1 MSGIPGMGQRWQAA
15 LKIRVIMIPLP
26 ENTAA
31 GAASGDSCGVKG
43 CCRVFRQP
51 CRAVLHIPA
60 HAGGEKIK
68 IHGRALCPVV
78 ACGDYFLC
86 EEGFQIQIVE
96 KGRAHTYFVIPD
108 CRGIRHHGRETPDK
122 RIYRTR
128 QKILFQM

>member
-31 GAASGDSCGVKG
+31 GAASGVCCSVKG
-43 CCRVFRQP
+43 CCRVSGSHAGRS
-51 CRAVLHIPA
+51 LHIPSRT
-60 HAGGEKIK
+60 GGEKTTDARLRQPSLCKK

-96 KGRAHTYFVIPD
+96 KG
-108 CRGIRHHGRETPDK
+108 
-122 RIYRTR
+122 
-128 QKILFQM
+128 